1 MLSEKNGAK
10 GKFLAD
16 IHKDAGLLLYD
27 REKQDVHSGASGC
40 GCSAS
45 VLSSFILPE
54 IEAGRLDKIALLSTG
69 ALMSTGS
76 VGQGEHILGV
86 APLAVIEREA

>member
-1 MLSEKNGAK
+1 LGKNGEY
-10 GKFLAD
+10 LSS

-27 REKQDVHSGASGC
+27 TSDDDFKIGGSGC

-54 IEAGRLDKIALLSTG
+54 IEEGRIEKIALLSTG

-76 VGQGEHILGV
+76 VGQGDHILGV
-86 APLAVIEREA
+86 APLIVIERNKS